1 MSGKAKLDKWV
12 KRVEAAKNRNSQD
25 SSSSRE
31 SAKLLDQ
38 MDGAR
43 GQDII
48 AEVQSRPPTSE
59 GSQPKQS
66 KLDRWLARSSARQD
80 QAARPPSWDD
90 GSKDGEPSKTAALE
104 QQIEE
109 MRRQMALM
117 QQQAQQEK
125 AALVKEIQ
133 EMRTSLPSTARSF
146 SSDVGVRSESEK
158 ALDKDPISS
167 GAGEAQSVASSQAPS
182 QSTGGVPPGGN
193 AIDGSKGLPPE
204 LTGWARVMFRNG
216 DFEGEFVSGAA
227 NGFGRSI
234 WNELDMAYHGEMK
247 DQMMHG
253 KGKFF
258 FPNGDMMTG
267 TFEMHKPK
275 GEGILLELKTGR
287 RYRVTYD
294 GTKKLSE
301 GAEPISKELLD
312 EPDTIEETTRVT
324 ITACSRGDKTQP
336 FGLGNYSHCKKKAID
351 AKLAYAVPFR
361 ANKPI
366 KNAQQLEGKIA
377 VVQRGSCS
385 YSKKLRYIQETGAVA
400 MLVIGTDN
408 LQKYQQVFQIHEGDP
423 LQDDQWPEGEVPPP
437 LQVKIPVCY
446 ALGMHEAS
454 LPHGAFVRLRF
465 FEDAPGTPRGWLLGC
480 IFVNKQTIHPDLT
493 REEGDKLLADF
504 LNQRK
509 DERKQEA
516 KELERRLKGEGS
528 DEKLRGDGL
537 LEDLKDLQNNLAST
551 IKQGVQLDSN
561 KCQEILPALI
571 DDWAAGQAGS
581 MTFTVADPPVHFGPK
596 LESASAMVRSKNSA
610 GKRQKQEES
619 TFELSLGDALFR
631 LLKPRE
637 A

>member
-25 SSSSRE
+25 SSSSRDSTRSME
-31 SAKLLDQ
+31 HIDAAQGTDTP
-38 MDGAR
+38 ATE
-43 GQDII
+43 
-48 AEVQSRPPTSE
+48 APPLPHKSE
-59 GSQPKQS
+59 ESQPKQS
-66 KLDRWLARSSARQD
+66 KLDSWLART
-80 QAARPPSWDD
+80 AAQKAKSPSVHAA
-90 GSKDGEPSKTAALE
+90 SKDRDSTSALE
-104 QQIEE
+104 KQIEE
-109 MRRQMALM
+109 MKREMEAM
-117 QQQAQQEK
+117 QQQAQREK
-125 AALVKEIQ
+125 AELLREIQ
-133 EMRTSLPSTARSF
+133 EMKTSMPSTARSF
-146 SSDVGVRSESEK
+146 SSDVNVHQQSQNQQTSSNAGTGAVEASPPPQ
-158 ALDKDPISS
+158 ALNPL
-167 GAGEAQSVASSQAPS
+167 A
-182 QSTGGVPPGGN
+182 GVPPGGH
-193 AIDGSKGLPPE
+193 AIDGTNGLSPE

-216 DFEGEFVSGAA
+216 DYEGEFVAGKAQ
-227 NGFGRSI
+227 GFGRTV
-234 WNELDMAYHGEMK
+234 WNEMEMAYHGEMK

-258 FPNGDMMTG
+258 FPNGDMLTCD
-267 TFEMHKPK
+267 FDMHKPK
-275 GEGILLELKTGR
+275 GEGILLELRTGR
-287 RYRVTYD
+287 RYRVLYD

-301 GAEPISKELLD
+301 GAEPIKRELLD
-312 EPDTIEETTRVT
+312 EPEQIEQTTRVT
-324 ITACSRGDKTQP
+324 ITACSRGDKTQA
-336 FGLGNYSHCKKKAID
+336 FGQGNYSHCKKKAID

-377 VVQRGSCS
+377 VVQRGTCS

-423 LQDDQWPEGEVPPP
+423 QQDDQWPEGQVPPP
-437 LQVKIPVCY
+437 VQVKIPVCY

-516 KELERRLKGEGS
+516 MELERRLKGEGS
-528 DEKLRGDGL
+528 EERLRAEGL
-537 LEDLKDLQNNLAST
+537 LEDLKDLQENLASA

-561 KCQEILPALI
+561 KCQEMLPALI

-596 LESASAMVRSKNSA
+596 LESASSVIRKKNFA
-610 GKRQKQEES
+610 GKRQNQEES
-619 TFELSLGDALFR
+619 TFELSLGDALLR
-631 LLKPRE
+631 LFQPKSEP
-637 A
+637 